1 MMILQTCLAWCRRS
15 RNRLFFK
22 SGLLPDSQNP
32 HEAEFDESNVKVCA
46 VPDVPP
52 TTKEQPYGKRSAN
65 QSSNATRPSSTLYGK
80 NYFDTDRIEPAGL
93 LRTQSEITA
102 VDQQQ
107 RQEWGESQPQ
117 IVPKEVLEA
126 QEKSN

>member
-52 TTKEQPYGKRSAN
+52 TTKEQPYAKRSAN
-65 QSSNATRPSSTLYGK
+65 PSSNTIRPSSTLYGK
-80 NYFDTDRIEPAGL
+80 NYFHTDRIEPAGL